1 MEILPLLGRVNTSM
15 LGIFKIHNH
24 SMPYLKASSQFLF
37 EILLST
43 ALYMAFFYF
52 NQFITSPLEQAKGV
66 NWIFLPAG
74 LRIFLTLIFD
84 YSGALGLVIASVLIN
99 AIGFFEYDH
108 ISIIGIAVICGLAP
122 LLGRHFVIH
131 NLKVQSD
138 LSNIS
143 MKQLLA
149 IVVTYS
155 LLSSGLHQLW
165 FAARDLES
173 GSWNHFVAMF
183 CGDVAGSILFV
194 AVIKYGIDLVKGRLR
209 RGNLIE

>member
-1 MEILPLLGRVNTSM
+1 MR
-15 LGIFKIHNH
+15 
-24 SMPYLKASSQFLF
+24 YLRASSQFLF
-37 EILLST
+37 EAILSA

-52 NQFITSPLEQAKGV
+52 NQAITVPLEDAKGV

-74 LRIFLTLIFD
+74 IRIFITLVLD
-84 YSGALGLVIASVLIN
+84 YSGAIGLAAASLLIN
-99 AIGFFEYDH
+99 YIGFYDLDLT
-108 ISIIGIAVICGLAP
+108 STLGIAIICGIAP

-131 NLKVQSD
+131 NLKVQVD

-149 IVVTYS
+149 IIVAYS

-165 FAARDLES
+165 FTTRGLDS
-173 GSWNHFVAMF
+173 GSFNHFIAMF

-194 AVIKYGIDLVKGRLR
+194 AIIKYGIDLIKGRLGR
-209 RGNLIE
+209 DKLINRSEL